1 MLLTCV
7 AVPRNVVIAGL
18 VPAIHRSAGVIF
30 RDGYTP
36 VEAWITGTSPVMTVV
51 V

>member
-7 AVPRNVVIAGL
+7 VVPRNVVIAGL
-18 VPAIHRSAGVIF
+18 VPAIHRSAGAIF
-30 RDGYTP
+30 QDSSTP
-36 VEAWITGTSPVMTVV
+36 VEAWITGTSPVKTVV